1 MIVDVS
7 IVLTFITGNAT
18 FLALL
23 QVTIKEIADDAFSEG
38 AVRSY

>member
-23 QVTIKEIADDAFSEG
+23 QVAIKEIADDAFSKG